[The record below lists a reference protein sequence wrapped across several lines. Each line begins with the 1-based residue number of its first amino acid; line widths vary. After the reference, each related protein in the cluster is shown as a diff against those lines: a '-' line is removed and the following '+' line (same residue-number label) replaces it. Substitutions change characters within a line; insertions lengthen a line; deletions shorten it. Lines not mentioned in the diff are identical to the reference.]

1 MSRQPAW
8 HWTDRNHP
16 RRTVCGRHLRH
27 LCVAR
32 KFDDVTCHW
41 CRKDLPPV
49 RDADRLWPGPCE
61 MIVTGGFGLEL
72 CGKYLCREHSPHM
85 LKAVKVTNEPVAP
98 DVDARLK

>member
-1 MSRQPAW
+1 M
-8 HWTDRNHP
+8 
-16 RRTVCGRHLRH
+16 
-27 LCVAR
+27 
-32 KFDDVTCHW
+32 
-41 CRKDLPPV
+41 